1 MKKITLIFLLA
12 VVCGTGAVTCHA
24 KSLVNTTNHPFDHVE
39 IVYSHNYECSF
50 MYSPIDF
57 CDERHISEI
66 KGAIAS
72 QAANFNGHY
81 ILLKIKE
88 WRPSEYYGDSV
99 VIIDIQ
105 TGVVYP
111 MPLDYY
117 TGAVNMENSKVMGK
131 PKLTFSANSNK
142 VCIDGSILVYRAT
155 TNGKFCFKFEGNK
168 FSGYQTEY
176 MN

>member
-1 MKKITLIFLLA
+1 MNKITRLFFTI
-12 VVCGTGAVTCHA
+12 VVCGFGAVTGHA
-24 KSLVNTTNHPFDHVE
+24 RSLGETTNHPFDHVE
-39 IVYSHNYECSF
+39 IAYSHTYKCSF

-57 CDERHISEI
+57 CDARHVSEI
-66 KGAIAS
+66 KDAIATRV
-72 QAANFNGHY
+72 ANFNGHY
-81 ILLKIKE
+81 LLVKIKE

-99 VIIDIQ
+99 VIIDIE

-111 MPLDYY
+111 MPFDYY
-117 TGAVNMENSKVMGK
+117 AGAVNTGNTKARGK
-131 PKLTFSANSNK
+131 PRLIFSADNNK
-142 VCIDGSILVYRAT
+142 ICIDGSILVYRAT